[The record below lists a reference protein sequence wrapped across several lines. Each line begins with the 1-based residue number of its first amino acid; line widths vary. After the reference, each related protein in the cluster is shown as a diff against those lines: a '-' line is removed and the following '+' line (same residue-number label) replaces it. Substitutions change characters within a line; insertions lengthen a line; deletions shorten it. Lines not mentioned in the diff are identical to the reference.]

1 MQVRFAVPHRFHT
14 KPMDF
19 VLNNDGLCPEN
30 DGLCTENDGFYAEN
44 AGTTRRARPITG
56 TTTARQNG
64 QVSVKS
70 IIFSMKSGYIRSI
83 QVLFWAESGLFW
95 RRNDGALPEGWGGAG
110 VRPEAVMGRC
120 WSSPRGC
127 GGEEEHS
134 VGRLLTFVCTGND
147 CVSPVFPYI
156 FQPSFCFGRFS
167 EWLDLR
173 IMNTCRRVCMIGQ
186 KSGLTRLR
194 LTARVGR

>member
-127 GGEEEHS
+127 DGEEEHS
-134 VGRLLTFVCTGND
+134 VGRLFDLCLYGERLCFARL
-147 CVSPVFPYI
+147 PIYFPAI
-156 FQPSFCFGRFS
+156 ILFWAVQR
-167 EWLDLR
+167 
-173 IMNTCRRVCMIGQ
+173 M
-186 KSGLTRLR
+186 
-194 LTARVGR
+194 ARPENHEYMPASLHDWPEKRPD

>member
-1 MQVRFAVPHRFHT
+1 MGIYMKMQVRFAVPHRFHT

-83 QVLFWAESGLFW
+83 QVLFWAEPGLFLAQKRW
-95 RRNDGALPEGWGGAG
+95 RAAR
-110 VRPEAVMGRC
+110 RMGRC

-134 VGRLLTFVCTGND
+134 VGRLFDLCLYGERLCFARL
-147 CVSPVFPYI
+147 PIYFPAI
-156 FQPSFCFGRFS
+156 ILFWAVQR
-167 EWLDLR
+167 
-173 IMNTCRRVCMIGQ
+173 M
-186 KSGLTRLR
+186 
-194 LTARVGR
+194 ARPENHEYMPASLHDWPEKRPD